1 MSRFKKISILACS
14 ILAMLLLQST
24 VFAQNVKFGIKGGI
38 NTSFVDQDL
47 SELEGQTIGEIVQD
61 ANFGYHG
68 GLFTRFEFGPL
79 LLQPEL
85 LVTSKKDLDIPIL
98 IGLKLGPV
106 RLNGGPMAR
115 LAFDHNKVNLQEG
128 GEEPTSF
135 FGSSKYGAQAGIG
148 FDMKK
153 VAIDVRYE
161 TNLTALGDEA
171 KLFGKPRSLNS
182 GPPQISLSLGYLF

>member
-1 MSRFKKISILACS
+1 MLKFKSSYVVGFIVSS
-14 ILAMLLLQST
+14 LLLT
-24 VFAQNVKFGIKGGI
+24 TNLLAQNVKFGIKGGI
-38 NTSFVDQDL
+38 NTSFVDQEL

-68 GLFTRFEFGPL
+68 GIFTRFQFGPM

-85 LVTSKKDLDIPIL
+85 LITSKKDLDIPIL
-98 IGLKLGPV
+98 VGLKAGPV
-106 RLNGGPMAR
+106 RINGGPMVR
-115 LAFDHNKVNLQEG
+115 MAFDHNKVNQEG
-128 GEEPTSF
+128 GTEESTSF

-148 FDMKK
+148 FDLKK
-153 VAIDVRYE
+153 VAFDIRYE

-182 GPPQISLSLGYLF
+182 GPPQISLSLGYSF